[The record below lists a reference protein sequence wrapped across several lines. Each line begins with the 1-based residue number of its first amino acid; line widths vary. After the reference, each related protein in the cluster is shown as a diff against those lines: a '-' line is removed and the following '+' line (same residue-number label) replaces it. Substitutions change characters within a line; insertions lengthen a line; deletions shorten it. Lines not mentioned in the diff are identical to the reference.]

1 MKYFLILFGLLF
13 FIVCCKKEKQFETR
27 IGITNATDSTFQLK
41 VFPKPQ
47 FLKGNLYKNASNSSG
62 YTNVLFSIYK
72 NQPATIYTT
81 SQTGITPQLL
91 LASIFDSL
99 NIYITKDSTIT
110 LIFTPIYATK
120 YSINMYSDS
129 SNWIYNSFETSY
141 STMSKSNPI
150 VVYNYVFEI
159 NKNKIIY

>member
-81 SQTGITPQLL
+81 SQTGIKPQLL